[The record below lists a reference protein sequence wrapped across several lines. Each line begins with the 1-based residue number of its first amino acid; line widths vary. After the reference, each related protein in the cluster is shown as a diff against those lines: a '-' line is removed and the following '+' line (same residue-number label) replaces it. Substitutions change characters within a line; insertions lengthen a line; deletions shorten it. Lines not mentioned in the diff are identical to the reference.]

1 MSAEDFPPK
10 KLLTRSPPI
19 SAATVPTAM
28 IVTPIGPPASDS
40 RPRPKVLPIEPA
52 RVAATPNLLIPAPA
66 RVRPGARPTE
76 AADTAVNDAR
86 IAARDAIAV
95 TTDALT
101 AVKAAFRAIIDAAIF
116 PPIHSNGPTVARK
129 AATPTVAFLIGPGSE
144 VNAEIAEVSAVI
156 TFVTTGV
163 IMTPSS
169 IRAACMDAIAVAV
182 LNSAVLEK
190 APKAS
195 SVIPDAFA
203 VTPKV
208 SASVLESASRIWKA
222 APAASDD
229 PSSLPSCSRFPPRPL
244 SRDFRALTRPS
255 LPICSRTWAA
265 LIPILSRIFLPSSVG
280 TTNARNS
287 ALI

>member
-1 MSAEDFPPK
+1 M
-10 KLLTRSPPI
+10 I
-19 SAATVPTAM
+19 AATVPTAM

-40 RPRPKVLPIEPA
+40 RPRPKVLPRAPA

-86 IAARDAIAV
+86 VAARDAIAV

-190 APKAS
+190 APNAS
-195 SVIPDAFA
+195 SVMPEALA

-208 SASVLESASRIWKA
+208 SASVFESASRSWKA
-222 APAASDD
+222 APAASDE
-229 PSSLPSCSRFPPRPL
+229 PSSKPSFSRFPPRPL
-244 SRDFRALTRPS
+244 SSIFKAATTPS
-255 LPICSRTWAA
+255 LPI
-265 LIPILSRIFLPSSVG
+265 LSRMSPAESPTSPSIFAV
-280 TTNARNS
+280 
-287 ALI
+287 